1 MRNARRVVHQDV
13 KDDYLFVLSDATTVD
28 ARDIDIFK
36 IDDPAIA
43 AERLEI
49 LERYGMSR
57 KDPEER
63 DRFLARADRLQNRIL
78 RRWPTNA
85 QKKLDRV
92 LNRESSWINMLSKLA
107 YAVLADKQSPEILR
121 DMAERHLKTIRQT
134 DRPEMRDGGRPA
146 RGTADGQDREDPAA
160 NNSG

>member
-28 ARDIDIFK
+28 ARTIDIFK

-57 KDPEER
+57 TDPEER

-85 QKKLDRV
+85 QNKLDRV
-92 LNRESSWINMLSKLA
+92 LNRETSWINMLTKLA
-107 YAVLADKQSPEILR
+107 DAVLANAAPALLR

-134 DRPEMRDGGRPA
+134 DRPEMRDGGRAAP
-146 RGTADGQDREDPAA
+146 GTADGSDREDRPT
-160 NNSG
+160 NQSG